1 MKLSTSLHR
10 QSQKTSSSTDDA
22 SAPPELHIDL
32 EKEAACNTGGPNE
45 EVVDWDNAE
54 DTNNP
59 QNFKS
64 REKWTI
70 IVLVS
75 ALTFNQ

>member
-1 MKLSTSLHR
+1 MKIPTGLRHDP
-10 QSQKTSSSTDDA
+10 QKTCSSTDDA
-22 SAPPELHIDL
+22 SAPPELQGDL
-32 EKEAACNTGGPNE
+32 EKAAECRIGGSAE
-45 EVVDWDNAE
+45 EVVDWDDAE
-54 DTNNP
+54 DTKNP

-75 ALTFNQ
+75 AITFNQ